1 MGSFDPVGTSH
12 GLGMTLV
19 SVLASQLHG
28 EVTAGAN
35 PIGRGA
41 CFTLTFPAI

>member
-1 MGSFDPVGTSH
+1 MK
-12 GLGMTLV
+12 LV

-28 EVTAGAN
+28 EVAAEAN

-41 CFTLTFPAI
+41 CFTLSVCP